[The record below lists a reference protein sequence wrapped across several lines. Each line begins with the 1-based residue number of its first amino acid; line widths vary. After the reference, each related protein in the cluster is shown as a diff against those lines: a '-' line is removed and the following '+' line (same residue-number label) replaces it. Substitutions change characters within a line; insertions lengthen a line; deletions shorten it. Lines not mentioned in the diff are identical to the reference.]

1 MNAHPIH
8 FVSWRV
14 PIFSKRSASGT
25 NNNMKKEKGR
35 EKKMMVT
42 IPFRISQLRLVVG
55 KKQGSWTVTV
65 VRKRSALPRVV
76 DAIRFGA
83 LASSS

>member
-35 EKKMMVT
+35 EKKNDGHN
-42 IPFRISQLRLVVG
+42 PFPHLAIALGGGQEARFMDCDRCTKAQRVA
-55 KKQGSWTVTV
+55 T
-65 VRKRSALPRVV
+65 RS
-76 DAIRFGA
+76 
-83 LASSS
+83 